1 MGPAELAALVAREAD
16 AGVAGAL
23 RAMDAAGVLTVER
36 VVGRIGSRPATDTTP
51 WEDIVW
57 QAEVV
62 MRPSGLVRE
71 QSTAPGEGPAPDP
84 GGVAGL
90 VGSLSVRALRGVGA
104 RWTAQLSRRGV
115 ESVADLASTTPAE
128 VARWSQEKDGGYAVQ
143 LVARARTCVGP
154 WPPVD
159 PHDTRSVLEVSES
172 DPGDV
177 SGWPPGSRPEAY
189 LLWGSCLRLRAALD
203 DAVLAL
209 LRVNGS

>member
-23 RAMDAAGVLTVER
+23 RAVDAAGVLTVER

-51 WEDIVW
+51 WEDVVW

-71 QSTAPGEGPAPDP
+71 QSPVPGQGPAPDP
-84 GGVAGL
+84 GGVGGL
-90 VGSLSVRALRGVGA
+90 VATLSVRALRGVGA
-104 RWTAQLSRRGV
+104 RWAALLSERGI
-115 ESVADLASTTPAE
+115 ESIGDLASTTPATL
-128 VARWSQEKDGGYAVQ
+128 AAWSRERDGGYAVQ

-154 WPPVD
+154 WPSVD

-177 SGWPPGSRPEAY
+177 TGWPPGSRAEAH
-189 LLWGSCLRLRAALD
+189 LLWACCLRLRAAVDDTVLD
-203 DAVLAL
+203 VV
-209 LRVNGS
+209 RVNGS